1 MIDMLLSAPLVPF
14 SLALGLLFA
23 LLGVEIVTQLV
34 GTSLLGAGDGP
45 DFDLDA
51 AAAGDAFDFDAGAEI
66 DAGGLPDPGDLAAPA
81 SPDGG
86 SALDILGLSGV
97 PLLLWFAAFLLA
109 FGLSGLLIQ
118 GVIRSVFGAPLPWPA
133 AVAFTLPFGLGGA
146 RTFARAFAAVLP
158 KTETTA
164 TRAQFFGG
172 LRGTVSQG
180 TARRGSPAEV
190 RLHDRHGNVHYI
202 RAEPFEDCTEITE
215 GTDVVIVRERA
226 APGAYTLRLLPIP
239 GAESAA

>member
-23 LLGVEIVTQLV
+23 LLGLELVTQLV
-34 GTSLLGAGDGP
+34 GASLFGAGDGP

-66 DAGGLPDPGDLAAPA
+66 DAGALPDTGGLEAPA

-86 SALDILGLSGV
+86 SALDIFGLNGV

-109 FGLSGLLIQ
+109 YGLSGLLIQ
-118 GVIRSVFGAPLPWPA
+118 GFIQSFFGAPLPMLAA
-133 AVAFTLPFGLGGA
+133 AVFTLPFGLTGA

-202 RAEPFEDCTEITE
+202 RAEPFEDGTEIAE
-215 GTDVVIVRERA
+215 GTEVVIVRERA
-226 APGAYTLRLLPIP
+226 GPGDYILRLMPIP